1 MKCRILIALAVL
13 TLVAPSVASAQ
24 ETFETYTVEK
34 GDTCT
39 SIAREFYGDARAYEH
54 IHEHNDLSD
63 DGYAC
68 RPGMT
73 LRLPVLPDQA
83 EAQLTARAGNVRA
96 KPPESAWD
104 PVDVGAELFSA
115 WRVNTSDRSRA
126 ELGFRDSSQLQ
137 MTENTLVVIYGP
149 SKANARRTVARR
161 ATVEKGRLKSQLAAL
176 SGQKVDVETPDAKA
190 TLESG
195 RAQVT
200 VDGSESRIANHDG
213 KPVAVTDPN
222 GSGAVSVNAGHG
234 TRVRKGK
241 PPEKPRPLPPT
252 PSWTQNFSPRA
263 LVVAGNSATVR
274 AEWNKVAAA
283 EHYHVEVTRTR
294 RQIDVIFSERVPAS
308 IDSLEMRGLP
318 PGDYFVSI
326 VAIDADEFESIPS
339 KLRRLRVLELGARAS
354 HVLEAD
360 TSKIMLGGTLRAPGN
375 MRCAVEGGEPA
386 EVLRLTSEGA
396 HDITCEGDEGALAT
410 TVEVV
415 KPTLRVSAPADVPAG
430 EGIAV
435 RQGAMSAVDVQ
446 FEPGLPPDVVA
457 RVSEQASN
465 SKQAL
470 EARPL
475 QVSPDRMRVNL
486 TAARDATPGPSTVEL
501 YFRDVLLGSFEVTI
515 DEAETAAP
523 AAPDAQR
530 PAEYLLSAMVGYDAV
545 GADPYWG
552 AGFPSVG
559 SSVEVGLGTAPTRHF
574 AAEARAGVGLHSGE
588 QFETVVTLRAQ
599 AFAGLFDIALAPHAG
614 VGVSWQGVLDGDAR
628 FSPRASLGVMPTVN
642 ERFRLRGEV
651 GVDVTPVGGSIR
663 FLPEARLGVSL
674 RF

>member
-1 MKCRILIALAVL
+1 MKYRILIALAVCS
-13 TLVAPSVASAQ
+13 LVGSSVASAQ
-24 ETFETYTVEK
+24 EKFETYTVKK

-39 SIAREFYGDARAYEH
+39 SIAREFYGDARAYDH

-68 RPGMT
+68 RPGT
-73 LRLPVLPDQA
+73 ELRLPVLPDQA

-115 WRVNTSDRSRA
+115 WRVNTLDRSRA

-149 SKANARRTVARR
+149 SKANVRRTVARR
-161 ATVEKGRLKSQLAAL
+161 ATVEKGRLKSKLAAL

-200 VDGSESRIANHDG
+200 VDEGESRIANHDG
-213 KPVAVTDPN
+213 KPVAVTDSN
-222 GSGAVSVNAGHG
+222 GKGAVSVNAGHG

-241 PPEKPRPLPPT
+241 PPEKPRPLPST
-252 PSWTQNFSPRA
+252 PQWTQSFSPRA
-263 LVVAGNSATVR
+263 LVVAGASATVR
-274 AEWNKVAAA
+274 AEWKPVAAA
-283 EHYHVEVTRTR
+283 EHYYVEVSRSR
-294 RQIDVIFSERVPAS
+294 RQIDVLFSQRVPAK

-339 KLRRLRVLELGARAS
+339 KLRRLRVVELGARGS
-354 HVLEAD
+354 HILEAD
-360 TSKIMLGGTLRAPGN
+360 TSKVMLGGTLRAPGK
-375 MRCAVEGGEPA
+375 MRCAAEGGEPA
-386 EVLRLTSEGA
+386 ETLQLTSEGS

-415 KPTLRVSAPADVPAG
+415 KPTLRVSAPADGSA
-430 EGIAV
+430 EDSIAV
-435 RQGAMSAVDVQ
+435 RQGAMSAVDLQ

-457 RVSEQASN
+457 RVSD
-465 SKQAL
+465 QAL

-475 QVSPDRMRVNL
+475 QVGPDRLRVNL
-486 TAARDATPGPSTVEL
+486 TAGRDATLGPSTVEL
-501 YFRDVLLGSFEVTI
+501 YFRDVLLGSFEVSVER
-515 DEAETAAP
+515 DEAADV

-552 AGFPSVG
+552 AGFPSAG
-559 SSVEVGLGTAPTRHF
+559 TSVEVGLGTAPTRHF
-574 AAEARAGVGLHSGE
+574 AAEARGGVGLHSGE
-588 QFETVVTLRAQ
+588 QFETVITLRAQ
-599 AFAGLFDIALAPHAG
+599 AFAGWFDSGLAPHAG
-614 VGVSWQGVLDGDAR
+614 LGVSWQGVLDADAR
-628 FSPRASLGVMPTVN
+628 FSPRASLGVMPSLN

-651 GVDVTPVGGSIR
+651 GVDATPVGGSLR